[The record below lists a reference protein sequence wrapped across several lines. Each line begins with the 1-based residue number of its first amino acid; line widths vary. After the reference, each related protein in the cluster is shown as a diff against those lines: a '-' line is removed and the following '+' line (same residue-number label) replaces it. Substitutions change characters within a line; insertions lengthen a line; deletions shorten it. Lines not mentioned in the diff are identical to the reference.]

1 MARSDGR
8 KNDEARAIKIEL
20 GYLKYAEGSCLITAG
35 NTHVVC
41 AATFDRRVPPF
52 LVGSGQGW
60 VTAEYGLL
68 PRSTQQ
74 RTQREVATGRPN
86 SRSAEIRRF
95 LGRSLRAVCD
105 LFALGETQI
114 ILDADV
120 IQADGGTRTLSVTG
134 CYCALAQAVGV
145 LLKERKIAK
154 NPIIEAVAA
163 TSVGIVNG
171 QILLDLAYDEDS
183 QADTDMNLVMTESGR
198 IVEIQSAAERIPF
211 TFEEFQKMFERARQE
226 IEKTVKLQKQVLEPG
241 GTVPQSG
248 DSPGQAGK

>member
-1 MARSDGR
+1 MSRSDGR
-8 KNDEARAIKIEL
+8 TNEQARGIEIQP
-20 GYLKYAEGSCLITAG
+20 GYLKYAEGSCLIIAG
-35 NTHVVC
+35 NTRIVC
-41 AATFDRRVPPF
+41 SATHDRRVPPF

-74 RTQREVATGRPN
+74 RTQRESATGRPN

-105 LFALGETQI
+105 LFAMGESQI

-134 CYCALAQAVGV
+134 CFCALAQAVEV
-145 LLKERKIAK
+145 LLKQRKIAR
-154 NPIIEAVAA
+154 NPIIEPVAA

-171 QILLDLAYDEDS
+171 AVLLDLAYDEDS
-183 QADTDMNLVMTESGR
+183 QADTDMNLVMTGSGR

-211 TFEEFQKMFERARQE
+211 TFAEFQRMFELGRQE
-226 IEKTVKLQKQVLEPG
+226 IERTVTLQKQVLA
-241 GTVPQSG
+241 GTV
-248 DSPGQAGK
+248 GK

>member
-1 MARSDGR
+1 VNVPRSDGR
-8 KNDEARAIKIEL
+8 NNDQSREIRIEP

-35 NTHVVC
+35 NTRIVC
-41 AATFDRRVPPF
+41 SATYDRRVPSF

-74 RTQREVATGRPN
+74 RTQRESATGRPN

-105 LFALGETQI
+105 LFAMGESQI
-114 ILDADV
+114 MLDADV

-134 CYCALAQAVGV
+134 CFCALAQAVEV
-145 LLKERKIAK
+145 LLKQRKIAK
-154 NPIIEAVAA
+154 NPIIEPVAA

-171 QILLDLAYDEDS
+171 QVLLDLAYDEDS
-183 QADTDMNLVMTESGR
+183 QADTDMNLVMTGSGR
-198 IVEIQSAAERIPF
+198 IVEIQSTAERIPF
-211 TFEEFQKMFERARQE
+211 TIGEFQRMFELGRQE
-226 IEKTVKLQKQVLEPG
+226 IEKTVALQKQVL
-241 GTVPQSG
+241 
-248 DSPGQAGK
+248 AGSTGS